1 MLNYYN
7 RFVPRCALLLQPL
20 YAMVKPAKRG
30 QSITLIWT
38 PEADDAFLAARN
50 VFTEVSSF
58 DFPTSDAIT
67 SLATDA
73 SDIGIGALLQQHVEG
88 TWKPIAFFS
97 KKLNNVE
104 RNYSAFD
111 RELLAIYKAVK
122 HFRYVVEIRQFHIYT
137 DHKPLTTVFIN
148 NKATYSPRQL
158 CHIDFISQFT
168 TDFRFVS
175 GKDNTPA
182 DALSRN
188 ICATSLIDYA
198 AIAADQVCGEELQQ
212 LKENSA
218 LSIKRI
224 QLPASQVHLYAD
236 VSTDTIRP
244 YLPKNHRYP
253 LFRQL
258 HDHSHL
264 GV

>member
-1 MLNYYN
+1 MDEVLRGLSFCFTYVDDTLIASPNADTHRQHLEQVFTRLQDYGFQVNVDKSEIGVSTIDFLGHTVSSLAITPTSSRSDAIREFLNPTNQRQLKQFLGMLNYYN

-20 YAMVKPAKRG
+20 YSIVKPAKRG

-122 HFRYVVEIRQFHIYT
+122 HFKYFIEGHQFHIYT
-137 DHKPLTTVFIN
+137 DQ
-148 NKATYSPRQL
+148 ATDDRLHQ
-158 CHIDFISQFT
+158 QQ
-168 TDFRFVS
+168 
-175 GKDNTPA
+175 DNIFAETATP
-182 DALSRN
+182 
-188 ICATSLIDYA
+188 
-198 AIAADQVCGEELQQ
+198 
-212 LKENSA
+212 
-218 LSIKRI
+218 
-224 QLPASQVHLYAD
+224 H
-236 VSTDTIRP
+236 
-244 YLPKNHRYP
+244 
-253 LFRQL
+253 
-258 HDHSHL
+258 
-264 GV
+264 

>member
-1 MLNYYN
+1 METHCL
-7 RFVPRCALLLQPL
+7 FLQETQQRREELQRLRWIAPCYL
-20 YAMVKPAKRG
+20 QG
-30 QSITLIWT
+30 SQTLQVLCRRT
-38 PEADDAFLAARN
+38 L
-50 VFTEVSSF
+50 V
-58 DFPTSDAIT
+58 
-67 SLATDA
+67 
-73 SDIGIGALLQQHVEG
+73 
-88 TWKPIAFFS
+88 
-97 KKLNNVE
+97 
-104 RNYSAFD
+104 
-111 RELLAIYKAVK
+111 
-122 HFRYVVEIRQFHIYT
+122 
-137 DHKPLTTVFIN
+137 
-148 NKATYSPRQL
+148 TYSPRQL
-158 CHIDFISQFT
+158 RHIDFISQLT
-168 TDFRFVS
+168 TDFRFVR
-175 GKDNTPA
+175 GEDNTPA